1 MGKEKGTAFE
11 AAETAEAVEVVASA
25 EAGEAA
31 ASSAAAESTEAG
43 GPGKA
48 AESDAASE
56 HAAAANPNKKKKK
69 RDSRLS
75 RWGNKKAGPLKR
87 WQLSVVVLVVVFGA
101 AGAGL
106 YAWHE
111 TPGFCGAICHASMD
125 GYVPTYEAT
134 PGEPAVDKWG
144 NEVSDASGMLA
155 AVHRVD
161 AKITCTGC
169 HKPVIAEQI
178 TEGTRTVTGDY
189 VAPLSERN
197 LDNLTA
203 YENYD
208 DSTEFCLN
216 EGCHNMTKSELT
228 EKTAGMTRNPHSWHH
243 FQYTCTDCHKSHR
256 ASVLVCTSCHS
267 DSLEDLPAGW
277 LSEADSKKL
286 ATMYGTYDN
295 QD

>member
-1 MGKEKGTAFE
+1 MDEEKSKATEGAKAAK
-11 AAETAEAVEVVASA
+11 AAEGTKAAEAVESVEGVA
-25 EAGEAA
+25 AGKTDETA
-31 ASSAAAESTEAG
+31 
-43 GPGKA
+43 K
-48 AESDAASE
+48 
-56 HAAAANPNKKKKK
+56 AAAADGTEKKK
-69 RDSRLS
+69 RDSRLR

-87 WQLSVVVLVVVFGA
+87 WQVSVAILVVVFGA

-111 TPGFCGAICHASMD
+111 TPGFCGAVCHASMD

-134 PGEPAVDKWG
+134 PGQPAVDKWG

-161 AKITCTGC
+161 ANITCTGC
-169 HKPVIAEQI
+169 HKPVMAEQI
-178 TEGTRTVTGDY
+178 TEAARTITGDY

-216 EGCHNMTKSELT
+216 ESCHNMTKSELT
-228 EKTAGMTRNPHSWHH
+228 EKTADMTRNPHSWHH

-256 ASVLVCTSCHS
+256 SSVLVCTTCHS
-267 DSLEDLPAGW
+267 DSLEDLPTGW

-286 ATMYGTYDN
+286 ETMYGAYDN